1 MKTDWLRLMSAVVV
15 TQGVGLLGAVATAPK
30 IGSWYAGLDKPIF
43 SPPSWLFGPV
53 WTVLYVMMGVALYLG
68 WQKKSDLKWFWI
80 QLGLNTLWSFLF
92 FGLESPGLAVIEIIV
107 LWLAIVLTIKSFW
120 VKNRIGGYLLI
131 PYLLWVSFASI
142 LNGAVWWLNR

>member
-1 MKTDWLRLMSAVVV
+1 MKIDWAKLAVAVAI
-15 TQGVGLLGAVATAPK
+15 TEGAGGLGALVTTPQVT
-30 IGSWYAGLDKPIF
+30 GWYRYLEKLFF

-53 WTVLYVMMGVALYLG
+53 WTALYLMMGVALYLG
-68 WQKKSDLKWFWI
+68 WQKKVNLKWFWI

-92 FGLESPGLAVIEIIV
+92 FGLESPLLALIEIIV
-107 LWLAIVLTIKSFW
+107 LWWAITMTIKSFW
-120 VKNRIGGYLLI
+120 TENKIGGYLLI